1 MSFACMVKNQKA
13 LTQIRA
19 LLKCDGIDF
28 KDKDRA
34 LKSLSETVMPKKL
47 TNLYLQELTNGRL

>member
-28 KDKDRA
+28 KDRDRA

-47 TNLYLQELTNGRL
+47 TNLYLQELTK

>member
-1 MSFACMVKNQKA
+1 MVKNQKA
-13 LTQIRA
+13 LTKIRA

-28 KDKDRA
+28 KDKDCA